1 MNPSQP
7 HINELADYERVIR
20 PKKGLVAVD
29 FDELWGYREL
39 FWFLAWRDILV
50 RYKQAV
56 LGVAWAVLK
65 PFLTMV
71 VFTIVFGKLAGFS
84 ERKGMNFET
93 YAVLTLAGL
102 LPWQFFANAMAES
115 SNSLVGSSNMIS
127 KIYFPRLIIPASAVI
142 SGAVDFAIGLVILF
156 GVMIW
161 AGVSWQL
168 HLLLLPVFFLV
179 AFAAAFAIGLWLSAL
194 NVRYRDVKYIVPFI
208 VQMGLYA
215 SPVAFPSSL
224 VREKF
229 GDTVFFLFS
238 LNPMVGVIDGFR
250 WAILGEASAVH
261 LPSFLVSWG
270 VIALLLWRGIARF
283 RAMER
288 TLPDLL

>member
-1 MNPSQP
+1 MAAPEP
-7 HINELADYERVIR
+7 HLNELANYERVIR

-29 FDELWGYREL
+29 FDELWRYREL

-50 RYKQAV
+50 RYKQAA
-56 LGVAWAVLK
+56 LGVMWAVLK

-71 VFTIVFGKLAGFS
+71 VFTLVFGKMADFAL
-84 ERKGMNFET
+84 KLGMSFQT
-93 YAVLTLAGL
+93 YAVFTLAGL

-156 GVMIW
+156 GVMLW

-194 NVRYRDVKYIVPFI
+194 NVKYRDVKYIVPFI
-208 VQMGLYA
+208 VQITPA
-215 SPVAFPSSL
+215 QIITPNKITSPMAKSTAPL
-224 VREKF
+224 M
-229 GDTVFFLFS
+229 T
-238 LNPMVGVIDGFR
+238 
-250 WAILGEASAVH
+250 
-261 LPSFLVSWG
+261 
-270 VIALLLWRGIARF
+270 ALAGMMSRGK
-283 RAMER
+283 
-288 TLPDLL
+288 